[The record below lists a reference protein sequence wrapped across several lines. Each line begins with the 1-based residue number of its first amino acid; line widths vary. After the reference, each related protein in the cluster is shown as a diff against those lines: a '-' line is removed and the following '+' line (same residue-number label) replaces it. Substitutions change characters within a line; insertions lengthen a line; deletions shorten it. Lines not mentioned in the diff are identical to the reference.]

1 MLNTVAEKSLARL
14 LMAGSAFISIFV
26 VWGAV
31 TDPVNVTKLLALG
44 GVAGAAITLA
54 VSFGTREMWTNHKL
68 AIVFALIF
76 ALSVVNSVVQSSAPM
91 SQLIYGAYGR
101 NTGLV
106 TYFLLIVLFISTLSL
121 SQKTSFLKISY
132 GLLAAGIVNAIY
144 SLWVITFGDFI
155 GWTNPYGNILGT
167 FGNPNFIGAFLGMFA
182 SVLFAFAI
190 KPNLNWKIRICAL
203 ALLLVT
209 FVEIKSSSAI
219 QGIVVA
225 AGGMALVGFFFLRS
239 RFSSPLI
246 PSVYSLLVLIGGVVA
261 TLGALQKGPLTS
273 LIYKNS
279 VSLRGE
285 YWQAGWNMAK
295 KFPWSGV
302 GMDTYGDWYRRLRDD
317 QALINPG
324 PNTISNAAHNV
335 VLDQLAYGGWP
346 MFIAYLAIIVLVA
359 IAIIKVVLRDKSFD
373 FTFIGLAVAWI
384 CYQVQSI
391 ISINQ
396 IGLAIWGWLLGG
408 ALVAYERATRISDSK
423 DSANQG
429 AAGSVKSKS
438 SKQSVGLSPFMVGT
452 LGAVIGLLIAVPP
465 YSSDTKWK
473 AALSSG
479 SVEQIEKALTPGYL
493 NPQGSYR
500 YASATQL
507 FEANKLYDQAYKYA
521 KIGVEFNPEFF
532 DAWKMLYYIQKSTPE
547 ERELAKKNL
556 LRIDPMNKNI
566 FDVPQQ

>member
-1 MLNTVAEKSLARL
+1 MLNLVAEKALARL
-14 LMAGSAFISIFV
+14 LMVGSTFITIFV

-44 GVAGAAITLA
+44 GVAGAAISVA
-54 VSFGTREMWTNHKL
+54 ISFGARDLWANHKL
-68 AIVFALIF
+68 AVALAVVFSLTVI
-76 ALSVVNSVVQSSAPM
+76 NSVVQSEAPM
-91 SQLIYGAYGR
+91 TQLIYGAYGR

-106 TYFLLIVLFISTLSL
+106 TYFLLILLFISALSI
-121 SQKTSFLKISY
+121 SQKASFLKISY
-132 GLLAAGIVNAIY
+132 GLIAAGVVNVAY

-182 SVLFAFAI
+182 SVLFAFI
-190 KPNLNWKIRICAL
+190 VKPNLDWKFRAGSIT
-203 ALLLVT
+203 LLLIT
-209 FVEIKSSSAI
+209 FVEIESSSAI

-239 RFSSPLI
+239 KFSSPFI
-246 PSVYSLLVLIGGVVA
+246 SGIYSLFVLIGGVVA

-285 YWQAGWNMAK
+285 YWQAGWNMAE
-295 KFPWSGV
+295 KFPFSGV

-346 MFIAYLAIIVLVA
+346 MFIAY
-359 IAIIKVVLRDKSFD
+359 IAIIILVTIAIVKVVLRNKSFD

-408 ALVAYERATRISDSK
+408 TLIAYERATRINNLSASDSSTK
-423 DSANQG
+423 NR
-429 AAGSVKSKS
+429 KSR
-438 SKQSVGLSPFMVGT
+438 QSVGLSPFMVGA
-452 LGAVIGLLIAVPP
+452 LGAVVGLLIAVPP

-479 SVEQIEKALTPGYL
+479 SVEEIEKALTPGYL
-493 NPQGSYR
+493 NPQGSFR
-500 YASATQL
+500 YANAAQL

-566 FDVPQQ
+566 FDVPQG